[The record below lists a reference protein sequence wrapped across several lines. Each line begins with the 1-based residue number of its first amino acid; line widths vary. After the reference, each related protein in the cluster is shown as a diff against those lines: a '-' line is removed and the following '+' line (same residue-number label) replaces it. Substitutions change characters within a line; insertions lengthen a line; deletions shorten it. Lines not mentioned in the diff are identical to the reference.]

1 MCVSRLCR
9 FSREYTTCNSAVI
22 VRTCDCA
29 IAISLLELLP
39 IPLQKEAMCLS
50 LLLSPLLF
58 SSFRR
63 IFFFIVRLFT
73 DQ

>member
-9 FSREYTTCNSAVI
+9 FSCEYTCNSAVI

-39 IPLQKEAMCLS
+39 IPLQKETTMVSHTSC
-50 LLLSPLLF
+50 PLF
-58 SSFRR
+58 SSF
-63 IFFFIVRLFT
+63 IQFLFFFCDFSPSLV
-73 DQ
+73 